1 MNSSICKNASIC
13 ICSTLVNWD
22 AIDPHIKQ
30 FGKEIAVVKGDGC
43 CFLSSVM
50 KALSVD
56 CGQKVQRESLANQ
69 VLHHMYENSKYY
81 ASFHEDGSARAM
93 LKQAKEFLLCGQYI
107 LNVADVCVAATANY
121 LRMNLYIF
129 KNLGGKAVIIQQ
141 RSAIEKSTKGLF
153 LRFSHKPTGSCI
165 GNHYDVIVNIETIS
179 FHPLVATAEIIT
191 TTSILSG
198 TKSEP
203 SHLHPKSKQHLPN
216 LPPLPEPELKPEQQ
230 QEFQIKLEP
239 TEPKPE
245 FVPEEGFETKVEPT
259 EPKPEFVPE
268 EGFETK
274 VEPTEPKPEFVPEE
288 GFETKVGPTEPK
300 PEFVPEEGFE
310 TKVEP
315 TEPKPE
321 FVPEEGFETK
331 VAPTEPKPEF
341 TIPYT
346 EDSTTLESSMH
357 QLPLILHCPEEEF
370 IPPPAIHR
378 RKWAKSTINMSTFSN
393 ITPEVADRMPWI
405 PDGDHIYIIRC
416 EEDYW
421 HDKQID
427 GYPWQMKK
435 SSHTGL
441 VGIKKFG
448 ACRGSFICLNDDCPI
463 YTAEHIR
470 NRVDFMKEN
479 FGAYSC
485 SNCKVFVQCRQ
496 CNARKV
502 TEFD

>member
-1 MNSSICKNASIC
+1 MHAFAF
-13 ICSTLVNWD
+13 CSTPVDWD
-22 AIDPHIKQ
+22 ALDAHIKQ
-30 FGKEIAVVKGDGC
+30 FGKEIAVVKGDGY
-43 CFLSSVM
+43 CFLSSVT

-56 CGQKVQRESLANQ
+56 CGQNVQHESLANQ
-69 VLHHMYENSKYY
+69 VLDHMYENSKYY

-93 LKQAKEFLLCGQYI
+93 LKQAKEFLLRGQYI

-121 LRMNLYIF
+121 LWMNLYIF

-141 RSAIEKSTKGLF
+141 RSAIEKPTKGLF
-153 LRFSHKPTGSCI
+153 LWFSPKPTGSCI
-165 GNHYDVIVNIETIS
+165 GNHYDVIVDIETIP
-179 FHPLVATAEIIT
+179 FHPLVATAGTTT

-203 SHLHPKSKQHLPN
+203 SHLHPKSKQLLPN
-216 LPPLPEPELKPEQQ
+216 LPPLPEPELEPKQQ

-239 TEPKPE
+239 TELKPE

-259 EPKPEFVPE
+259 EPKPEFVLE
-268 EGFETK
+268 EGFENK
-274 VEPTEPKPEFVPEE
+274 VEPTEPKS
-288 GFETKVGPTEPK
+288 K
-300 PEFVPEEGFE
+300 
-310 TKVEP
+310 
-315 TEPKPE
+315 
-321 FVPEEGFETK
+321 
-331 VAPTEPKPEF
+331 F

-357 QLPLILHCPEEEF
+357 QLPLSLHCPEEEF

-378 RKWAKSTINMSTFSN
+378 RKWAKSTINMSAFSN
-393 ITPEVADRMPWI
+393 VTLEVVERMPWI

-427 GYPWQMKK
+427 GHPWRMTK
-435 SSHTGL
+435 SSCTGL

-470 NRVDFMKEN
+470 NRVDFKKEN
-479 FGAYSC
+479 FGTYYVPTAKYLYNIGSAMHEKLL
-485 SNCKVFVQCRQ
+485 NL
-496 CNARKV
+496 
-502 TEFD
+502 TEKTMY

>member
-1 MNSSICKNASIC
+1 MNACIC

-22 AIDPHIKQ
+22 ALDAQVKQ
-30 FGKEIAVVKGDGC
+30 FGKEIAVVKGDGY
-43 CFLSSVM
+43 CFLSSVT

-56 CGQKVQRESLANQ
+56 CGQNVQREWLANQ
-69 VLHHMYENSKYY
+69 VLDHMYENSKYY

-93 LKQAKEFLLCGQYI
+93 LKQAKEFLLRGQYI

-121 LRMNLYIF
+121 LWMNLYIF
-129 KNLGGKAVIIQQ
+129 ENLGGKAVIIQQ

-153 LRFSHKPTGSCI
+153 LQFSRKPTGSCI
-165 GNHYDVIVNIETIS
+165 GNHYDAIVDIETIP
-179 FHPLVATAEIIT
+179 FHPLVATAETTT

-203 SHLHPKSKQHLPN
+203 SHLHPKSKQRLPN

-259 EPKPEFVPE
+259 EPKTEFAPE

-274 VEPTEPKPEFVPEE
+274 VE
-288 GFETKVGPTEPK
+288 
-300 PEFVPEEGFE
+300 
-310 TKVEP
+310 
-315 TEPKPE
+315 
-321 FVPEEGFETK
+321 
-331 VAPTEPKPEF
+331 PTEPKPEF

-346 EDSTTLESSMH
+346 EDSTTLESSTH

-370 IPPPAIHR
+370 IPPPAIRR

-393 ITPEVADRMPWI
+393 VTLEVVDRMLWI

-427 GYPWQMKK
+427 GHPWQMTK

-470 NRVDFMKEN
+470 N
-479 FGAYSC
+479 
-485 SNCKVFVQCRQ
+485 
-496 CNARKV
+496 
-502 TEFD
+502 

>member
-1 MNSSICKNASIC
+1 M
-13 ICSTLVNWD
+13 D
-22 AIDPHIKQ
+22 
-30 FGKEIAVVKGDGC
+30 E
-43 CFLSSVM
+43 SVYF
-50 KALSVD
+50 
-56 CGQKVQRESLANQ
+56 Q
-69 VLHHMYENSKYY
+69 
-81 ASFHEDGSARAM
+81 
-93 LKQAKEFLLCGQYI
+93 
-107 LNVADVCVAATANY
+107 
-121 LRMNLYIF
+121 
-129 KNLGGKAVIIQQ
+129 NLGGKAVIIQQ
-141 RSAIEKSTKGLF
+141 RSAIEKSMKGLL
-153 LRFSHKPTGSCI
+153 LRFSRKPTGSCI
-165 GNHYDVIVNIETIS
+165 GNHYDAIVDIKTIP
-179 FHPLVATAEIIT
+179 FHPLVATAETTT

-203 SHLHPKSKQHLPN
+203 SHLHPRSKQRLPN

-288 GFETKVGPTEPK
+288 GFETKVEPTEPK

-321 FVPEEGFETK
+321 F
-331 VAPTEPKPEF
+331 

-346 EDSTTLESSMH
+346 EDSTTLESSTH

-378 RKWAKSTINMSTFSN
+378 RKWAKSTTNMSTFSN
-393 ITPEVADRMPWI
+393 VTPEVVDRMPWI

-421 HDKQID
+421 HHKQID
-427 GYPWQMKK
+427 GRPWRMTK
-435 SSHTGL
+435 SSCTSL

-463 YTAEHIR
+463 YTAKHIR
-470 NRVDFMKEN
+470 NRVDFTKEN
-479 FGAYSC
+479 VGAYSC
-485 SNCKVFVQCRQ
+485 SNCKVFVQRRQ
-496 CNARKV
+496 CNAQKV
-502 TEFD
+502 IEFDQKDNVLTIYHQRKHTCTPKPNVEEQRQVAAEKRKELPPLNLELRNTP